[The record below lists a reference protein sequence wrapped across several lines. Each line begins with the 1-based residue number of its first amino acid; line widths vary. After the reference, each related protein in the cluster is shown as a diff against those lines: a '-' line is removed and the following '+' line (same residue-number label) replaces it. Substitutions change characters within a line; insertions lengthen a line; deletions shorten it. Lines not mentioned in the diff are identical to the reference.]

1 MLFWHFIKSN
11 GKSAEKHCFFSV
23 LRAPRQGF
31 FSPPDDKN
39 NDKIKKNFKKWEAPA
54 E

>member
-11 GKSAEKHCFFSV
+11 GSAAKSSVFSPV
-23 LRAPRQGF
+23 LRAPRQAF
-31 FSPPDDKN
+31 FPPPNDKI

>member
-1 MLFWHFIKSN
+1 MLFWHFIKSSD
-11 GKSAEKHCFFSV
+11 GYEKNAVF
-23 LRAPRQGF
+23 PRCGVRRGSSF
-31 FSPPDDKN
+31 LPPNDKT